1 MKMKSIFLNS
11 DHQLRN
17 GWWIV
22 IFFIIMASLIIPSKL
37 FADNNGIELSIW
49 AQAGLVFIASLICQS
64 LLREKFSTLFG
75 AIKPWPKYFLYG
87 CALGTILMLIP
98 ALILG
103 VSGQVSWHGELNY
116 SSLLPGLSIFAAV
129 AITEELVFRGFFF
142 QRLIAGLG
150 QWPAQILM
158 AAYFTLNHW
167 DNPGMVGTAKI
178 LASINIFL
186 ASILFGLAYIKTQ
199 SLAMPI
205 GLHLM
210 LNFTQGTLL
219 GFGVSGNQQS
229 SLWTAEVSNA
239 HPWWTGGQ
247 FGLEASLPGLLF
259 IIIGCILLYRWKP
272 ALKIHD

>member
-1 MKMKSIFLNS
+1 
-11 DHQLRN
+11 
-17 GWWIV
+17 
-22 IFFIIMASLIIPSKL
+22 MASANINGCL
-37 FADNNGIELSIW
+37 FH
-49 AQAGLVFIASLICQS
+49 F
-64 LLREKFSTLFG
+64 K
-75 AIKPWPKYFLYG
+75 
-87 CALGTILMLIP
+87 
-98 ALILG
+98 
-103 VSGQVSWHGELNY
+103 
-116 SSLLPGLSIFAAV
+116 
-129 AITEELVFRGFFF
+129 
-142 QRLIAGLG
+142 
-150 QWPAQILM
+150 
-158 AAYFTLNHW
+158 
-167 DNPGMVGTAKI
+167 PGMVGTAKI